1 MRRWMGWLIAAIL
14 LLGVNASYAQT
25 VSLTAD
31 PIALKLSGRVDSD
44 TISASVRLIAGE
56 ELTDVQIQVSDL
68 VDATGDGRAR
78 DPISASAATVLP
90 QTEFESLTPARP
102 TQVVVQISPPEV
114 SGLYTGTLSVYWAG
128 PTPGELSIPLVVEVR
143 TRPTLIVHSPAQ
155 LALRGVKG
163 KDAVASL
170 TLRETAGGTALTG
183 LQVQPQDL
191 HTADSHNVLPA
202 DHIAVTLPADRIP
215 GGGLLAAAV
224 TVNLRGVPAG
234 DYSGQVLLTSTEGDL
249 VSLPVSVSVRHPAW
263 PAILLLL
270 FGAGLGLG
278 VKAYQAEGKTR
289 DDLIARLAAVRHE
302 LNADAD
308 LHDLFGAGL
317 NPLIVKG
324 EALVRRKQ
332 WKPAGQVTE
341 DAEALLLKWQG
352 AREGWVAQLRY
363 LEDRLLPRLEGD
375 AVTRKSLL
383 HQTQTIQSDVAA
395 LNSPS
400 ELKDRLFDIEGR
412 VARFETLENRIAA
425 IGEVRVQAAGLGAAA
440 LGKLSEQWIKQ
451 QQALENRLNWLAP
464 DDADGWTRLETD
476 IQALG
481 ETMAAEIEK
490 TREMQAAAGMD
501 ANDPFATTRGEAK
514 GSPVAA
520 LLSRL
525 RDSLKMAV
533 SIAAPPGQIGAFT
546 LEMGQAAQRR
556 RQIFAWFT
564 YLLGSLFLAGAGF
577 ATLYLAKPA
586 FGADLVGDYLSLLAW
601 GLGGQT
607 SLTALIDVIQGWSTV
622 LGAKADE

>member
-1 MRRWMGWLIAAIL
+1 MRRWMGWLMAAIL
-14 LLGVNASYAQT
+14 LLGANASYAQT
-25 VSLTAD
+25 VSLTTD
-31 PIALKLSGRVDSD
+31 PVALRLSGRVDSD
-44 TISASVRLIAGE
+44 TISASLRLIASE
-56 ELTDVQIQVSDL
+56 ELAGVQIQVSDL

-78 DPISASAATVLP
+78 DPLPASAATVLP
-90 QTEFESLTPARP
+90 QAEFELLTPARP
-102 TQVVVQISPPEV
+102 TQVVVQIAPPQTAGV
-114 SGLYTGTLSVYWAG
+114 FTGTLTVYWAG
-128 PTPGELSIPLVVEVR
+128 PTPGELSIPLTVEVR
-143 TRPTLIVHSPAQ
+143 THPTLVVHSPAQ

-163 KDAVASL
+163 KDASASL

-183 LQVQPQDL
+183 LKVQPQDL
-191 HTADSHNVLPA
+191 HTPDGHNVLPA
-202 DHIAVTLPADRIP
+202 NHIAVTLPADRIP

-224 TVNLRGVPAG
+224 TVDLRGVPAG

-289 DDLIARLAAVRHE
+289 DDLITRLAAVRHE
-302 LNADAD
+302 LDADAD

-363 LEDRLLPRLEGD
+363 LEDQLLPRLEGD

-383 HQTQTIQSDVAA
+383 HQAQTIKSDVAA

-400 ELKDRLFDIEGR
+400 ELKDRLFAIEGQ
-412 VARFETLENRIAA
+412 VARFETLEKRIVAL
-425 IGEVRVQAAGLGAAA
+425 GEARVAVADLGAAV
-440 LGKLSEQWIKQ
+440 LGDLPDQWAKQ
-451 QQALENRLNWLAP
+451 QQALQERLDWLAP
-464 DDADGWTRLETD
+464 DDADGWARLETD

-481 ETMAAEIEK
+481 ETMADEIEK
-490 TREMQAAAGMD
+490 VRAKPAAMGMD
-501 ANDPFATTRGEAK
+501 AGDPFATTRGEAK
-514 GSPVAA
+514 GTPVGA

-525 RDSLKMAV
+525 RDSLKIAV
-533 SIAAPPGQIGAFT
+533 SIAAPPGQIGSFT
-546 LEMGQAAQRR
+546 LEMGRAAQRR

-564 YLLGSLFLAGAGF
+564 YLLSSLFLAGAGF

-622 LGAKADE
+622 LGTRSDE